1 MKYKISAPDPVSHY
15 LEIEMHIEHISSK
28 DLTVRLPS
36 WRPGRY
42 ELGNFARNIQK
53 WNAFDIRGKMLP
65 FKKTSKDSWLIHTGD
80 VDEVIIKYNYFAVQL
95 DAGACRVDEDQVY
108 INPVHCFL
116 YIPERMHEKCFVELD
131 LPDHYQTVT
140 AMRILNPKLIRA
152 DDYHQLV
159 DSPLMASAS
168 MQHNNYYVD
177 NIMFN
182 IWIQGTCKPDWARI
196 IQDFSRFTAE
206 QIKTMGSFPVGEF
219 HFMVQALPYKFY
231 HGVEHLYST
240 VLAIGPGSELM
251 DETLYTDFVGVA
263 SHELFHVWNVK
274 TVRPADLMPYDYSQE
289 NYSRLGFVYEGVT
302 TYYGDLFLARSGVYD
317 ATQYFSEI
325 NVRLQ
330 KHMDHFGRMNM
341 SVADASFDTWL
352 DGYVPG
358 IPHRKTS
365 IYDEGCLTALM
376 TDLLIRKI
384 TGSKAS
390 LDDVM
395 KILYED
401 FGKQNRGYTEHDYL
415 TIIENVAGESLADF
429 FIDYVYGTEPF
440 LPMLQRLLY
449 EGGCQIETLP
459 AATYCEDYFGFRT
472 AGHDTV
478 KIKAILPGSPAAT
491 AGLGLDDEVIAV
503 NGIKVENN
511 LDELCRTFSSDR
523 LTVTLMSPMK
533 KLKDITLV
541 HSQERY
547 YKQYFV
553 RKMNEATTD
562 QRDFFKSW
570 TKLDF

>member
-1 MKYKISAPDPVSHY
+1 
-15 LEIEMHIEHISSK
+15 
-28 DLTVRLPS
+28 
-36 WRPGRY
+36 
-42 ELGNFARNIQK
+42 
-53 WNAFDIRGKMLP
+53 
-65 FKKTSKDSWLIHTGD
+65 
-80 VDEVIIKYNYFAVQL
+80 
-95 DAGACRVDEDQVY
+95 
-108 INPVHCFL
+108 
-116 YIPERMHEKCFVELD
+116 
-131 LPDHYQTVT
+131 
-140 AMRILNPKLIRA
+140 
-152 DDYHQLV
+152 
-159 DSPLMASAS
+159 
-168 MQHNNYYVD
+168 
-177 NIMFN
+177 
-182 IWIQGTCKPDWARI
+182 
-196 IQDFSRFTAE
+196 
-206 QIKTMGSFPVGEF
+206 
-219 HFMVQALPYKFY
+219 
-231 HGVEHLYST
+231 
-240 VLAIGPGSELM
+240 
-251 DETLYTDFVGVA
+251 
-263 SHELFHVWNVK
+263 
-274 TVRPADLMPYDYSQE
+274 
-289 NYSRLGFVYEGVT
+289 VT

-317 ATQYFSEI
+317 ATQYFREI

-358 IPHRKTS
+358 VPHRKTS

-376 TDLLIRKI
+376 TDLLIRKT

-401 FGKQNRGYTEHDYL
+401 FGNQKRGYTEHDYL

-429 FIDYVYGTEPF
+429 FIDFVYGTEPY

-449 EGGCQIETLP
+449 ECGCQVESMP
-459 AATYCEDYFGFRT
+459 ATTYCEDYFGFRT
-472 AGHDTV
+472 AGNDTV

-523 LTVTLMSPMK
+523 LAVTLMTPMK

-553 RKMNEATTD
+553 RKMNEATAD

-570 TKLDF
+570 LKLDF